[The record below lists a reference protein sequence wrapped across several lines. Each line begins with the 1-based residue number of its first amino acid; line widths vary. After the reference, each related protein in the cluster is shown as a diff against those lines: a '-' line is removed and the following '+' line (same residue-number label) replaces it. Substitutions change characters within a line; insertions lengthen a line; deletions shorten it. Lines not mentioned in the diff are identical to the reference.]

1 MATVRI
7 DLDRIALL
15 SEIQMGVI
23 PRNTARAEPVVKRSF
38 LTIVLF
44 GLVLLSFVGEAPIQF
59 DYDLYSGEWRSF
71 LVVLTGPL
79 LSPIPGI
86 SLTPWQVLLVVL
98 VPFCLGKSARQLHAR
113 EMDRAIFVSLVCV
126 ACTFTWGL
134 VNGGSAYFAY
144 YQLWHYLAAL
154 LLAYMLMSALRSED
168 DLMLLG
174 KLVIFGALV
183 RSTLC
188 MYYYWTHL
196 RGMTIG
202 FPQFVTNH
210 DDSML
215 FVTAIEISVI
225 WAILRHQKKAW
236 GVAILISLY
245 ILYAMA
251 LNRRRI
257 AWLEL
262 AFALPVM
269 YVLMGPGPLRT
280 RINKWLMVLAP
291 LGIAYFIAG
300 TLSTSNLFAP
310 VHAFVTAGS
319 TADASSLTR
328 EEEIRN
334 LLRTLVDYGNPIL
347 GTGWGVPYHKLES
360 FFSNYSALWT
370 LVLYTPHN
378 SIVGVAAY
386 SGLLGVFGIWGV
398 VPISGFLAARGYR
411 NGSSKVV
418 QATAMTA
425 IGAICSYSA
434 HCYGDI
440 GFQSFEGAVILGTA
454 LAAAARVAV
463 WQEAVPVTK
472 AAVVKTVPGARRSP
486 SLRPRKLQVRTGRHT
501 L

>member
-1 MATVRI
+1 
-7 DLDRIALL
+7 
-15 SEIQMGVI
+15 MGVI
-23 PRNTARAEPVVKRSF
+23 ARNTPGPGKTVRRSAITLF
-38 LTIVLF
+38 LF
-44 GLVLLSFVGEAPIQF
+44 GLVLLAFVGEAPIQY

-71 LVVLTGPL
+71 LVVLGPL
-79 LSPIPGI
+79 LTPIAGI
-86 SLTPWQVLLVVL
+86 SLTPWQLLLVAF
-98 VPFCLGKSARQLHAR
+98 VPFCLGKSARQLHSP
-113 EMDRAIFVSLVCV
+113 EMDRAIFVSLACV
-126 ACTFTWGL
+126 ACTFVWGL
-134 VNGGSAYFAY
+134 LNGGSAYFAY

-168 DLMLLG
+168 DLVLLG

-188 MYYYWTHL
+188 MYYYWSHL
-196 RGMTIG
+196 RGKTIG

-215 FVTAIEISVI
+215 FVTAIEIAVT
-225 WAILRHQKKAW
+225 WAFLKHEKKAW
-236 GVAILISLY
+236 TVAVVISLY

-262 AFALPVM
+262 AFAFPVM
-269 YVLMGPGPLRT
+269 YVLMGPSPLRT
-280 RINKWLMVLAP
+280 RINKWVMVLAP
-291 LGIAYFIAG
+291 LGLAYFIAG
-300 TLSTSNLFAP
+300 TLSTSQLYAP

-328 EEEIRN
+328 EEEVRN

-347 GTGWGVPYHKLES
+347 GTGWGVPYNKLES

-386 SGLLGVFGIWGV
+386 SGLLGIFGIWGV
-398 VPISGFLAARGYR
+398 VPISCFLAARGYR
-411 NGSSKVV
+411 AANSKVV
-418 QATAMTA
+418 QGTAMTA
-425 IGAICSYSA
+425 IGAICAYSA

-440 GFQSFEGAVILGTA
+440 GFQSFEGAVVLGIA
-454 LAAAARVAV
+454 LAAAGRAAV
-463 WQEAVPVTK
+463 WKEAVPLTK
-472 AAVVKTVPGARRSP
+472 AAVAKTPVHRAARRTAP
-486 SLRPRKLQVRTGRHT
+486 LRPRKLQPRTGRHT

>member
-1 MATVRI
+1 
-7 DLDRIALL
+7 
-15 SEIQMGVI
+15 MGVM
-23 PRNTARAEPVVKRSF
+23 PRNATGSGQTAKRSAITLF
-38 LTIVLF
+38 LF

-71 LVVLTGPL
+71 LVVITGPL

-86 SLTPWQVLLVVL
+86 SLTPWQLLLVAF
-98 VPFCLGKSARQLHAR
+98 VPFCLGKSARQLHSP
-113 EMDRAIFVSLVCV
+113 EMDRAIFVSLACV
-126 ACTFTWGL
+126 ACTFAWGL
-134 VNGGSAYFAY
+134 INGGSAYFAY

-168 DLMLLG
+168 DLVLLG
-174 KLVIFGALV
+174 KMVVFAALI

-188 MYYYWTHL
+188 MYYYWAHL

-215 FVTAIEISVI
+215 FVTAIEIAVI
-225 WAILRHQKKAW
+225 WAILKHEKKAW
-236 GVAILISLY
+236 GIAVLVSLY

-291 LGIAYFIAG
+291 LGLAYFIAG
-300 TLSTSNLFAP
+300 TLSTSQLFAP

-347 GTGWGVPYHKLES
+347 GTGWGLPYHKLES

-378 SIVGVAAY
+378 SVVGVAAY
-386 SGLLGVFGIWGV
+386 SGLVGMFGIWGV

-411 NGSSKVV
+411 NSSSKVV

-454 LAAAARVAV
+454 LAAAGRVAA
-463 WQEAVPVTK
+463 WKEAVPATKTAVTK
-472 AAVVKTVPGARRSP
+472 AAVHRAARRAP
-486 SLRPRKLQVRTGRHT
+486 SLRPRKLQPRTGRHT